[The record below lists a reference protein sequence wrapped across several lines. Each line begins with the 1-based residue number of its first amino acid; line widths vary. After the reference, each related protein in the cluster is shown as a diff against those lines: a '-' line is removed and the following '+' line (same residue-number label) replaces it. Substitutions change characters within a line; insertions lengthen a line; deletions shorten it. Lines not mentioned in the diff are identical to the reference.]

1 MYWSKRGGWNLAN
14 TDQSVC
20 TRSWSLSPEGTGFNT
35 GLTRLYFPSAA
46 CSHNLLH
53 YQGTMIKQESHQVT
67 TLTGL
72 LSRSTEGLR
81 FHTINR
87 IFPNIACSCRQRTL
101 FSPEEAR
108 IRTWA
113 TERKGVGRREGRR
126 RKESFSFFIFKA
138 SSILGPYLL
147 FCSAPGV
154 KGLTVM
160 ETGGHRFIALP
171 LDSLLGQFAWWWVS
185 ASSAFLT
192 QDLSLIQPEGSL
204 TPAPGKT
211 QLCCSQCWAPPIRGS
226 SDCP

>member
-1 MYWSKRGGWNLAN
+1 MGGNLAN

-20 TRSWSLSPEGTGFNT
+20 TGSWSLSPEGTGFNT
-35 GLTRLYFPSAA
+35 DLTCLYFPTAA
-46 CSHNLLH
+46 SSHNLLH
-53 YQGTMIKQESHQVT
+53 YQGTTIKQESHQVT
-67 TLTGL
+67 MLTGL
-72 LSRSTEGLR
+72 LSRSAEGLR
-81 FHTINR
+81 FHTNNR
-87 IFPNIACSCRQRTL
+87 IFPNIASSCRQQTC
-101 FSPEEAR
+101 FSPKEAR

-126 RKESFSFFIFKA
+126 RKESFSFFISKA
-138 SSILGPYLL
+138 SSILGLYLL

-171 LDSLLGQFAWWWVS
+171 LDSLLGQFAWWWVP

-192 QDLSLIQPEGSL
+192 QDLSLIQAEDSL
-204 TPAPGKT
+204 TPGPGKT
-211 QLCCSQCWAPPIRGS
+211 QLCCGQWWAPPIRVS